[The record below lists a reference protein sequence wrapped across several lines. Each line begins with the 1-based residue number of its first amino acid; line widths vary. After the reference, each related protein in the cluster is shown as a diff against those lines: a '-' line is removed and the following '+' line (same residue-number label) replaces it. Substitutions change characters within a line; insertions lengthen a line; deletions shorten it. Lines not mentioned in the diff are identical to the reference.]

1 MLGDELL
8 IEQLNRKEVK
18 AFKELFD
25 RFYRYLVLYA
35 MKWVERQ
42 EEAEDIVQDLFVQ
55 IWERDTCYSSYYGF
69 KNFLYNS
76 VKNACLD
83 FLKHREVEG
92 KYIKYTLRHTEPG
105 EEPELELM
113 KDEVYRRLYQ
123 VLDELPKRCREVFKY
138 YLEGKKNS
146 EIAEILQISELTV
159 KTQKRNAMS
168 YIREKLGTAYLL
180 YALFQAGCM

>member
-69 KNFLYNS
+69 KNFLYLS
-76 VKNACLD
+76 LI
-83 FLKHREVEG
+83 H
-92 KYIKYTLRHTEPG
+92 I
-105 EEPELELM
+105 
-113 KDEVYRRLYQ
+113 
-123 VLDELPKRCREVFKY
+123 
-138 YLEGKKNS
+138 
-146 EIAEILQISELTV
+146 
-159 KTQKRNAMS
+159 
-168 YIREKLGTAYLL
+168 
-180 YALFQAGCM
+180 

>member
-1 MLGDELL
+1 MIEDELL

-25 RFYRYLVLYA
+25 RFYRYLVLYG

-42 EEAEDIVQDLFVQ
+42 EEAEDIVQELFVQ
-55 IWERDTCYSSYYGF
+55 IWERDTRYGSYYGF

-83 FLKHREVEG
+83 FLKHKTVED
-92 KYIKYTLRHTEPG
+92 KYIKYTLRHLEPG
-105 EEPELELM
+105 EESELELM
-113 KDEVYRRLYQ
+113 KDEIYRRLYE
-123 VLDELPKRCREVFKY
+123 VLDELPKRCQEVFKY
-138 YLEGKKNS
+138 YLKGKKNS

-159 KTQKRNAMS
+159 KKQKQNAMN
-168 YIREKLGTAYLL
+168 YIREKLGSAYLL
-180 YALFQAGCM
+180 YILFQVGCM